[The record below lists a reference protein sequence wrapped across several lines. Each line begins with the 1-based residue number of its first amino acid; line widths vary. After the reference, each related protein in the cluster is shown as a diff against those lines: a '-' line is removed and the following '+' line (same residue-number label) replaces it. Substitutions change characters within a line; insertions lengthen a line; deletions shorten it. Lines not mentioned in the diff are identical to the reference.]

1 MKIFKTL
8 VPAEDGLF
16 SCDTI
21 EYEGKLWLVP
31 EWFDETPKKGYSRP
45 VRIICMETLEHSAPF
60 GENDYVLKDPIPKA
74 VLDGHV
80 PQGLENK
87 YIVIENPAEIFY
99 TPDGL

>member
-8 VPAEDGLF
+8 VSFEDGIF

-21 EYEGKLWLVP
+21 EYKGKLWLVP
-31 EWFDETPKKGYSRP
+31 EWLDGEPKKGYSKP
-45 VRIICMETLEHSAPF
+45 VRIICMSSLEQSDSF
-60 GENDYVLKDPIPKA
+60 EENDYVLKDPIPKA

-87 YIVIENPAEIFY
+87 YVVKENPPIIVY